1 MKIRRENL
9 MVVAGII
16 WMVAGVN
23 VAAVGL
29 QAFFGQS
36 FGGWVL
42 AALIAGSIVVA
53 TLFHMMFGRIVRKQV
68 TRIRSYEE
76 PRQNVLRF
84 FDRRGYIMMVAMS
97 SVGIAL
103 RAFGLVPSW
112 FVAFFYTGLGVALAF
127 AGFGF
132 VLYRFMGAGW
142 RPHVHRRRHAKSA
155 A

>member
-9 MVVAGII
+9 MIVAGII

-23 VAAVGL
+23 VTIVGL
-29 QAFFGQS
+29 QAFLGQS

-42 AALIAGSIVVA
+42 AALILGSIAVA
-53 TLFHMMFGRIVRKQV
+53 ILFHMMFGRIVRKQV
-68 TRIRSYEE
+68 TRIRSYKED
-76 PRQNVLRF
+76 RQSVLRF

-97 SVGIAL
+97 SVGITL
-103 RAFGLVPSW
+103 RAFGLVPGW

-132 VLYRFMGAGW
+132 VLYRFMGADW
-142 RPHVHRRRHAKSA
+142 RPHARHRRIKPA